1 MLTTRSLI
9 RALFITIFTVSTIA
23 LSQSEAIA
31 QITFGIRGQD
41 GDRGRDGRSGR
52 DGANIK
58 IVGNGKPESL
68 NLNGTVG
75 EDGEDGIAGRSA
87 NSCEQPY
94 RPEYSLLG
102 AAGGRGGNGGHG
114 GRGGN
119 GGAAIIFYTDI
130 ANLQQI
136 EIRNAGGQGGRNGR
150 GAIAGKGCE
159 CQKSEWRIRYC
170 AWEIERRPF
179 KDAKKDDKKDD
190 KQDAKAPWK
199 YHSTETKLCRR
210 SADDFDFSRSSSRIS
225 EYRQDDW
232 LYRRTSK
239 GVSRIDT
246 YSCEGGRDGAA
257 SSNGRNGETGSYGKV
272 TLIPRLDTPTEITGD
287 RAALI
292 DTLGKK
298 VGLIRNIWVE
308 RSGLS
313 RLLRPSSDVPDE
325 YTYLKDTARLFY
337 RFEWAAAATPQT
349 LGIDRVE
356 VRAIANVRNEEAIID
371 FDIPATL
378 EYQISNEPNLQV
390 VKITGGF
397 APDRVSAFKLEKISG
412 VGTENQLVLSDRGN
426 VRDLL
431 KDTQIEVQ
439 CFSKESATGIIA
451 DDYIQRRSITFKV
464 PPKLETSNGAI
475 VNGNIYTLP
484 VGRYCSPWLKT
495 DYKAAYG
502 LVIKQTTKSGK
513 VYDQSIDS
521 TFIVR

>member
-9 RALFITIFTVSTIA
+9 RALFITIFTASTTIA
-23 LSQSEAIA
+23 LCQSEAIA
-31 QITFGIRGQD
+31 QTTFGVRGQD

-52 DGANIK
+52 DGSNIK
-58 IVGNGKPESL
+58 IVGDGKPVSH

-75 EDGEDGIAGRSA
+75 EDGEDGTAGRSA

-102 AAGGRGGNGGHG
+102 ASGGSGGNGGNGGRGGNGGD
-114 GRGGN
+114 
-119 GGAAIIFYTDI
+119 ATIFYTDI
-130 ANLQQI
+130 ATLQQI

-159 CQKSEWRIRYC
+159 CQESEWRIRYC
-170 AWEIERRPF
+170 AWEIERRPY
-179 KDAKKDDKKDD
+179 KKDDKKDD
-190 KQDAKAPWK
+190 KKGDKTPWK
-199 YHSTETKLCRR
+199 YHSTETELCRR
-210 SADDFDFSRSSSRIS
+210 SSDGFDFSRSSSRVS

-239 GVSRIDT
+239 GVSRTDI
-246 YSCEGGRDGAA
+246 YSCEAGRNGDA

-272 TLIPRLDTPTEITGD
+272 TLIPRLDIPTEITGD

-313 RLLRPSSDVPDE
+313 RLLRPSSDVTDQ

-356 VRAIANVRNEEAIID
+356 VGAIANVRDEEALID
-371 FDIPATL
+371 FQIPATL

-439 CFSKESATGIIA
+439 CFSKESATGVIA
-451 DDYIQRRSITFKV
+451 DDYIQRHNITFKI
-464 PPKLETSNGAI
+464 PPKLEPSNGAI
-475 VNGNIYTLP
+475 VNGNTYTLP

-495 DYKAAYG
+495 DYRAAYG
-502 LVIKQTTKSGK
+502 IVIKQTTKSGK
-513 VYDQSIDS
+513 VFDQSIDS